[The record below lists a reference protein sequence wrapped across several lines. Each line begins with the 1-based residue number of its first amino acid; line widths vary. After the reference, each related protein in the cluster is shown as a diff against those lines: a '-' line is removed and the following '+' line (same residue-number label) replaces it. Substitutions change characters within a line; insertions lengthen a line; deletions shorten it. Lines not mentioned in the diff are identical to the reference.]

1 MFRVQVLL
9 FWMTKKSVV
18 VLLLNL
24 KEDANASLVMF
35 VIVMILRQFAC
46 DLETLLMLMYCNL
59 WCSCVCN
66 DILRCWLILVWMISV
81 SKLRQ
86 SIHWINVFEHL
97 LIFGQQKFYN
107 KTSWAKLRFYEH
119 WGRMLSKQVFQQKHQ
134 KMMTEKKQI
143 ATFRSM
149 PKKTWIQFSHKS
161 SGRNK

>member
-97 LIFGQQKFYN
+97 LIFWPTEILQQNILSKTKVLRTLREN
-107 KTSWAKLRFYEH
+107 AVKTSVSTKTSEDDDREETNRNLPFHAKKN
-119 WGRMLSKQVFQQKHQ
+119 MNPVQSQII
-134 KMMTEKKQI
+134 TKK
-143 ATFRSM
+143 
-149 PKKTWIQFSHKS
+149 K
-161 SGRNK
+161 